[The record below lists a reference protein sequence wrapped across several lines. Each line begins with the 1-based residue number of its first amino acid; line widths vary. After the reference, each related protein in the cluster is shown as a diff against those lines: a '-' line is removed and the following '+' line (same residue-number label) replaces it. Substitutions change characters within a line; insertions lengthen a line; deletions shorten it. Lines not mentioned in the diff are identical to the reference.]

1 MPVIQQW
8 VFTDVVSG
16 ETTAQGDSSI
26 PPNWGQVAGDYHG
39 PLGLYII
46 AQRII
51 TQAIPAGNA
60 TYADVVATP
69 YDAASTLDSDYTIP
83 PELQ

>member
-1 MPVIQQW
+1 MPVVQQW

-16 ETTAQGDSSI
+16 ETLAQDNSNI

-60 TYADVVATP
+60 TYVEVSTTP
-69 YDAASTLDSDYTIP
+69 YDATSALDGGYTIP
-83 PELQ
+83 PGL

>member
-16 ETTAQGDSSI
+16 ETAAQADSSV
-26 PPNWGQVAGDYHG
+26 PPDWGQVAGDYHG

-51 TQAIPAGNA
+51 TQAIPDGNA
-60 TYADVVATP
+60 TYVEVTTTP
-69 YDAASTLDSDYTIP
+69 YDATSTLDSGYTIP
-83 PELQ
+83 PNL